1 MFVQRCSLCH
11 GNPAGAQRPSTHVRP
26 RAADVAACHC
36 AIASALKERSVRRGI
51 RWRRTLARA
60 VAAVGTTQS
69 LDRAVI
75 LLPFAGLLPGDV
87 AVLRPSATAI
97 LFGTILAN
105 AARPLRDVL
114 LRRGLKPGLTVTA
127 TWPPQPWSSASLEHR
142 RG

>member
-1 MFVQRCSLCH
+1 
-11 GNPAGAQRPSTHVRP
+11 
-26 RAADVAACHC
+26 
-36 AIASALKERSVRRGI
+36 VRRGI

-75 LLPFAGLLPGDV
+75 LLPFAGLPPGDV
-87 AVLRPSATAI
+87 AVLRPSATTI
-97 LFGTILAN
+97 LFGTILAI

-127 TWPPQPWSSASLEHR
+127 TWPAAALGFRFSATSAATERSHGTRRRRR
-142 RG
+142 RGIADGVSMP